1 MALPPQPTR
10 REVEQMFRFFKPLYF
25 LTDPVFYG
33 AENIPKEGPV
43 LFVGNHALLGIW
55 DVSIMWFKLYFDHDV
70 FTYSLGDHA
79 HFNIPVWREIA
90 TRFGL
95 IEGTRKNCRALMEA
109 GKHLLV
115 FPGGAREAFKN
126 KGESYQLKWEGR
138 RGFIKMAMANGCT
151 IVPFAAVGAE
161 ECYDLHVDPEE
172 ILHSPVGAVLRK
184 LGLRDDLI
192 IPVATGVG
200 ITPLPKPQRFYY
212 QFQKPISMAPYQGLE
227 DDPEMVADLKAI
239 VRQEV
244 ELGIDTLHAIRA
256 KDPKRKLGRRVLSQL
271 VPHPFQKKSNK
282 KSPDSDGES

>member
-1 MALPPQPTR
+1 MTAFAEPTR

-25 LTDPVFYG
+25 LTDPIFYG
-33 AENIPKEGPV
+33 ADNIPKEGPV
-43 LFVGNHALLGIW
+43 LFVGNHVLLGIW
-55 DVSIMWFKLYFDHDV
+55 DVSIMWFKLYFDHHI
-70 FTYSLGDHA
+70 FTHSLGDHA
-79 HFNIPVWREIA
+79 HFQVPVWREI
-90 TRFGL
+90 TSRFGL
-95 IEGTRKNCRALMEA
+95 VEGTRDNCRALMEA

-138 RGFIKMAMANGCT
+138 RGFIKMALEYGCT

-172 ILHSPVGAVLRK
+172 IKNSLVGAVLRK
-184 LGLRDDLI
+184 LGVRDDLI

-212 QFQKPISMAPYQGLE
+212 QFQSPIDVTPYLGLE
-227 DDPEMVADLKAI
+227 EDPEVIAALKVI

-244 ELGIDTLHAIRA
+244 EDGIHTLHTIRNN
-256 KDPKRKLGRRVLSQL
+256 DPKRKLHHRLWNQLFPSQ
-271 VPHPFQKKSNK
+271 PKKR
-282 KSPDSDGES
+282 